1 MDYNFIG
8 GLMMNIKEELKKFVA
23 QKAMDFVKNNMTIGL
38 GSGSTMVYVIDEI
51 GKKIKSGELKNISGV
66 PTSFQSSILGMEN
79 GINML
84 DFNSVKKIDLAID
97 GADEIDPSKYLIKGG
112 GGAHTREKFIDYYA
126 DKFIVVAD
134 ESKLVDSL
142 GSTFPVPVEVLPEA
156 YVSVQYRLKK
166 MGGTA
171 ILRMAMKKA
180 GPVITDQGNFI
191 LDTTFETINNPRQME
206 KEINN
211 IPGVLENGL
220 FTREVEAVL
229 IGSYKEGNMN
239 LIRL

>member
-1 MDYNFIG
+1 
-8 GLMMNIKEELKKFVA
+8 MNIKEELKKFVA

-191 LDTTFETINNPRQME
+191 LDTTFEMINNPRQME

>member
-1 MDYNFIG
+1 
-8 GLMMNIKEELKKFVA
+8 MNIKEELKKFVA

>member
-1 MDYNFIG
+1 
-8 GLMMNIKEELKKFVA
+8 MNIKEELKKFVA
-23 QKAMDFVKNNMTIGL
+23 RKVMDFVKNDMTIGL

-51 GKKIKSGELKNISGV
+51 GKKIKTGELKNISGV

-79 GINML
+79 GINIL
-84 DFNSVKKIDLAID
+84 DFNSVKKIDIAID

-126 DKFIVVAD
+126 EKFIVVAD
-134 ESKLVDSL
+134 ESKLVDNL
-142 GSTFPVPVEVLPEA
+142 GSTFAVPVEVLPEA
-156 YVSVQYRLKK
+156 YVSVKNILSN
-166 MGGTA
+166 MGGMAT
-171 ILRMAMKKA
+171 LRMAMKKA

-191 LDTTFETINNPRQME
+191 LDTKFETIKNPRQLE
-206 KEINN
+206 RDINN

-220 FTREVEAVL
+220 FTREVETVL

>member
-1 MDYNFIG
+1 
-8 GLMMNIKEELKKFVA
+8 MNIKEELKKFVA
-23 QKAMDFVKNNMTIGL
+23 RKVMDFVKNDMTIGL

-51 GKKIKSGELKNISGV
+51 GKKIKTGELKNISGV

-79 GINML
+79 GINIL
-84 DFNSVKKIDLAID
+84 DFNSVKKIDIAID

-126 DKFIVVAD
+126 EKFIVVAD
-134 ESKLVDSL
+134 ESKLVDNL
-142 GSTFPVPVEVLPEA
+142 GSTFAVPVEVLPEA
-156 YVSVQYRLKK
+156 YVSVKNILSN
-166 MGGTA
+166 MGGMAT
-171 ILRMAMKKA
+171 LRMAMKKA

-191 LDTTFETINNPRQME
+191 LDTKFENIKNPRQLE
-206 KEINN
+206 RDINN

-220 FTREVEAVL
+220 FTREVETVL